1 LHYPEPFTLFPCQ
14 PNIKVGVEIYVNQV
28 YGIICRIYDG
38 KDNQNELLLFYV
50 LEVLALPLLIQKSWV
65 VFVYAITIS
74 IESIVI
80 EYLTTRST
88 IQVSPIL
95 LSGISITLSG
105 IMLMMVTLLMLKK
118 KEGIT
123 ILFLKSWKN
132 LLLASLF
139 LSIGIFTWYDSINR
153 IGAAKELLIAGP
165 LEIVIIV
172 LLARIFLREILK
184 SIHIIGIALALFGF
198 VLAIMS
204 DSSISEDE
212 ENIGW
217 NGLSN
222 VSTLPETF
230 NITIGDM
237 EAILSAFGF
246 ALGVLFL
253 TKLVSRHSSIEV
265 ASSSMLIS
273 GFILVG
279 FLIVGLL
286 LEEMQQHPSTSGTS
300 ILTYSTEHS
309 QQSILIVVTLIV
321 FSLLPFVGSLS
332 YSTGLSRIGAS
343 LTATIGSSSIL
354 ITLVAQLLLVEAGI
368 PSNLPNNIF
377 LAVLGGIIGFLG
389 IYIIHM
395 RDYSLYSTKS

>member
-1 LHYPEPFTLFPCQ
+1 M
-14 PNIKVGVEIYVNQV
+14 
-28 YGIICRIYDG
+28 
-38 KDNQNELLLFYV
+38 
-50 LEVLALPLLIQKSWV
+50 PLLIQKSWV
-65 VFVYAITIS
+65 VFVYAVTIS

-80 EYLTTRST
+80 EYLTTQST
-88 IQVSPIL
+88 IPVSPIL
-95 LSGISITLSG
+95 LSAISITLG
-105 IMLMMVTLLMLKK
+105 GVMLMMVT
-118 KEGIT
+118 
-123 ILFLKSWKN
+123 ILFLKKMEGIIILFSKSWKN

-153 IGAAKELLIAGP
+153 IGASKELLIAGP

-172 LLARIFLREILK
+172 LLARAFLREVMK

-204 DSSISEDE
+204 DSSFSEDK

-217 NGLSN
+217 NGISN
-222 VSTLPETF
+222 GSAFPETF
-230 NITIGDM
+230 NITFGDM

-253 TKLVSRHSSIEV
+253 TKLVSKHSSIEV

-286 LEEMQQHPSTSGTS
+286 LDEMQHSSTSGTS
-300 ILTYSTEHS
+300 ILTYSPENS
-309 QQSILIVVTLIV
+309 QQLILIVIVLIV

-343 LTATIGSSSIL
+343 LTATIGSSSII
-354 ITLVAQLLLVEAGI
+354 ITLVAQLLLVEVGI

-395 RDYSLYSTKS
+395 HDYSLYSTKP